1 MAVTGIQQTAE
12 FIARFRSFDAAM
24 QNERFEQFCADF
36 KRLQT
41 GLAPLQAQAA
51 AEQRRT
57 AGTFNIFR
65 LLGVAHDEVRTHSAL
80 LANLLDPHGS
90 HAQGTLFLERFLIC
104 CNKMFPEL
112 PAPSIPITA
121 GRWTVRTEFMTPQGI
136 LDIVLSSSRLSH
148 LYVIEN
154 KVWAMEQTDQLT
166 RYDGWLKQQSQYAHR
181 ALFYLTPDGRP
192 SLTSGDA
199 PYYRLSYRAH
209 IVPWLEETLA
219 EVEAPHVV
227 ETLKQY
233 LKVIN
238 DL

>member
-90 HAQGTLFLERFLIC
+90 QIG
-104 CNKMFPEL
+104 
-112 PAPSIPITA
+112 
-121 GRWTVRTEFMTPQGI
+121 
-136 LDIVLSSSRLSH
+136 
-148 LYVIEN
+148 
-154 KVWAMEQTDQLT
+154 
-166 RYDGWLKQQSQYAHR
+166 
-181 ALFYLTPDGRP
+181 
-192 SLTSGDA
+192 
-199 PYYRLSYRAH
+199 RAH
-209 IVPWLEETLA
+209 V
-219 EVEAPHVV
+219 
-227 ETLKQY
+227 
-233 LKVIN
+233 
-238 DL
+238 